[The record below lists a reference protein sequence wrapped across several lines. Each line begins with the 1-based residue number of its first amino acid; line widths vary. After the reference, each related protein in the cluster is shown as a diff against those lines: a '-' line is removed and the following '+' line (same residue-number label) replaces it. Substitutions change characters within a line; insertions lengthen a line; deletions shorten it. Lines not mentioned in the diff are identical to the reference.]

1 MMYDILAL
9 FVMIAIMV
17 CIAFDFSMH
26 YAEKERQERYNKM
39 VKYRRKPLN
48 ITDAELERVGKFWRE
63 WEERKKRG
71 DE

>member
-9 FVMIAIMV
+9 FVFVTLMV

-39 VKYRRKPLN
+39 VKYRRKPL
-48 ITDAELERVGKFWRE
+48 IIDEEALKRIGRFVDE
-63 WEERKKRG
+63 WERQKG
-71 DE
+71 N